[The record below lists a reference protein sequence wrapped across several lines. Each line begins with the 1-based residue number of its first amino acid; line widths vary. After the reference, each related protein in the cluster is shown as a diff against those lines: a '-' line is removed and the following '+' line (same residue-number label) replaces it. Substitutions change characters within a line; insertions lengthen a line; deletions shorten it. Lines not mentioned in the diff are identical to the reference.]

1 MLSGVDSKKAIRTK
15 TKNWFPFRIINF
27 RKIPRSLFEGT
38 MSILFYEPFVLK
50 LVDYANTK
58 LRELDIW
65 LWIVEDRRTEQVY
78 EIVR

>member
-1 MLSGVDSKKAIRTK
+1 
-15 TKNWFPFRIINF
+15 
-27 RKIPRSLFEGT
+27 
-38 MSILFYEPFVLK
+38 MSTFFYEPFVLK

-65 LWIVEDRRTEQVY
+65 LWIVKDRRTEEVY